1 MALLQITEPGQ
12 AIDPHDR
19 KKAAGIDLGTT
30 NSLIATYRAGEVGT
44 LPDSENRHLLPS
56 VVRYLPE
63 GDAQVGYRALEQAA
77 ADPENTIV
85 SVKRVM
91 GRNLR
96 ELKQL
101 RDSLPYNISATSKG
115 MPVIHTCLGPQNPV
129 SISAEILKTLAN
141 RGKEAL
147 SSELDGVVITVPAY
161 FDESQRQA
169 TKDAASLAGLNCL
182 RLLAEPTAA
191 ALAYGLDQQQN
202 GSVIGIYDL
211 GGGTFD
217 ISLLRLNR
225 GVFEVLA
232 TGGDSALGGDDI
244 DHALAEWI
252 LDQSGFEGSLS
263 FRQHRALLLKT
274 RAIKELLS
282 ADESVDVEFEEEG
295 LGWKGRI
302 QRSDLIRMMEPIIDK
317 TLGACRRVL
326 RDAGV
331 SKEEINSLVLVGGS
345 TRIPEIRTRVGEFF
359 GVEPCID
366 IDPEK
371 VVAIG
376 AAIQANILVGNKPDE
391 EMLLLDVLPL
401 SLGIETAGGLVEK
414 IVHRNTAIPTARAQE
429 FTTFK
434 DGQSAILIHVVQG
447 ERELVAD
454 CRSLARFELR
464 GIPPM
469 VAGAAR
475 IQVKFQVDADGLLSV
490 SAEET
495 TTGVKAS
502 VMVKPSWGLDDEE
515 MAAMIRSSF
524 DHAEQDMQ
532 SRSLLEARIE
542 AERIMDALTGALD
555 ADGERLLDKE
565 EILSLRAS
573 LENLGELVKSDAVDK
588 ISRAT
593 ADLARAS
600 ETFASLRMDDQI
612 SRALKGHDVREFNKQ

>member
-1 MALLQITEPGQ
+1 M
-12 AIDPHDR
+12 
-19 KKAAGIDLGTT
+19 
-30 NSLIATYRAGEVGT
+30 
-44 LPDSENRHLLPS
+44 
-56 VVRYLPE
+56 
-63 GDAQVGYRALEQAA
+63 
-77 ADPENTIV
+77 
-85 SVKRVM
+85 M